1 MPQVSTI
8 DAFWQMK
15 QTGQS
20 AAPPPAYR
28 PIEMPRNTPIG
39 IIVAFFAT
47 IIGFSGI
54 WHIWWLAVLGL
65 VGVIV
70 SAAIFGWSED
80 RETEITAAEVARL
93 ESARG

>member
-1 MPQVSTI
+1 MVETI

-20 AAPPPAYR
+20 TAPPPAYR

-39 IIVAFFAT
+39 IIIAFFGT

-70 SAAIFGWSED
+70 SAAIFGWSDD